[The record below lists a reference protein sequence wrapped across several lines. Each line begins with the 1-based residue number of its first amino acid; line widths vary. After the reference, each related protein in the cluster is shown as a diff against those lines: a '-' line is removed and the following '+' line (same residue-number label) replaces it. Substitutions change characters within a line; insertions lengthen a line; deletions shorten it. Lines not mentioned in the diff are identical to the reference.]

1 MTRSFFLDT
10 NLLTIADEARFNE
23 FAITAGITRSWP
35 LHPEWQRCSCILSG
49 NGA

>member
-23 FAITAGITRSWP
+23 FAITAGITPPGR
-35 LHPEWQRCSCILSG
+35 CILSG
-49 NGA
+49 NGAAAS